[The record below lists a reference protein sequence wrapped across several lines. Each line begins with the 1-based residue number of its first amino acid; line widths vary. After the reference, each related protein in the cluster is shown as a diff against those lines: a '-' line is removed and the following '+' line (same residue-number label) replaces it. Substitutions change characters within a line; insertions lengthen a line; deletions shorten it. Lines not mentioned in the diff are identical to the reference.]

1 MATFYF
7 AGNKSVGD
15 YVRDRLEAADC
26 FEVYDPGE
34 ASVCFTYFT
43 SEADVETVYLDSDGL
58 FQVAQQDALIV
69 DLSSISPSFA
79 RELSALAQV
88 SGIHFVEAP
97 IALIDTTIA
106 DAFCSR
112 DNVTCCVAGTDDAIR
127 AAWPFLD
134 VLFSQIHVCGS
145 AGAAQLAHAAYAMQL
160 AALLATSAEAYAL
173 FSVNAGEATGA
184 FSDAC
189 AHEGCGCAS
198 SSKCPPA
205 LTKESETIL
214 RAMCEKRFMGGYTV
228 EMLRGDLEA
237 AIRAAEDAELT
248 FPVLEACDHLLELLS
263 VVGGSD
269 LNPAAVALDYS
280 SEEEA
285 KPFGIDWERAEAFSF
300 HSHDDDDD
308 DDYDDDDFD
317 DDDFEHFIDRTG
329 F

>member
-7 AGNKSVGD
+7 AGNRTVGD

-26 FEVYDPGE
+26 FEVFDPSE

-58 FQVAQQDALIV
+58 FQVAQQDALVV

-88 SGIHFVEAP
+88 SGILFVEAP

-127 AAWPFLD
+127 AAWPYLD
-134 VLFSQIHVCGS
+134 LLFSQIHTCGG
-145 AGAAQLAHAAYAMQL
+145 AGSAQLAHAAYAMQL
-160 AALLATSAEAYAL
+160 AALLVTSAEAYAL
-173 FSVNAGEATGA
+173 FNASAGEATGA
-184 FSDAC
+184 FSDSC
-189 AHEGCGCAS
+189 THEGCGCAS
-198 SSKCPPA
+198 SKCPPA
-205 LTKESETIL
+205 LTEESKIIL
-214 RAMCEKRFMGGYTV
+214 GAMCEKRLTGGYSV
-228 EMLRGDLEA
+228 EMLRGDLDA
-237 AIRAAEDAELT
+237 ALRAAEDAELT
-248 FPVLEACDHLLELLS
+248 FPVLEACDHLLELLA

-269 LNPAAVALDYS
+269 LTPAAVALDYA

-285 KPFGIDWERAEAFSF
+285 KPFGIEWKRAEAFSF
-300 HSHDDDDD
+300 HEHDHDDDDGD
-308 DDYDDDDFD
+308 
-317 DDDFEHFIDRTG
+317 
-329 F
+329 